1 MKISHRLAA
10 LSGVSAAGLL
20 CVAAVSWF
28 AVTSIQSDLQGLTL
42 HAAPLQAR
50 TLELQERTE
59 RLLGSLLRLS
69 LVHSADDAAK
79 ARAAVTADL
88 QAVDKLR
95 TEIRA
100 LDPKAR
106 LEGADF
112 RAAHEQIAQ
121 SLDKRLADADSY
133 RRETESARAALA
145 RAEQAIGATRTA
157 VAQIGTE
164 AGQAADKAQDQ
175 VRRLGAHVKA
185 SLQAQTRLREV
196 ALVVSE
202 IDTASNRFRLG
213 PLKEKVKAPLDSLQR
228 IEADEEGLKE
238 VRTAAAAM
246 FDAIAKDGTGLL
258 ALRAAVLAKTEGAE
272 AGYAKQRK
280 AVLDPID
287 SLSAK
292 LGTMIDGFEVQSVK
306 QRQTLEAALKLRN
319 EPGGVVASSEEVSL
333 AIRDMVGGLRLLML
347 AATEAEAEQ
356 TRSQLRADGKKLADG
371 MTTMRGG
378 LAKMNRP
385 QLVQQVETALT
396 AMGGVVSSIEQV
408 AATKKSLLASQTQ
421 MAASLA
427 QLKTVAAQQA
437 AMGERQVKSVG
448 ERQAEISAAVDDR
461 VRSSLAL
468 ILGIAGGI
476 SAILGVAS
484 WLTVRLVKRR
494 LESAVRVAEEVS
506 QGRLAPV
513 QAGQGNDET
522 ARLMTALGSMV
533 QTLSGIVAEIRSSA
547 DCIDVG
553 TDEISRGN
561 QDLSTRTEQ
570 QASQLQQTAASVQ
583 ELTETV
589 RRNAEWARTANQL
602 ATEARAVA
610 ARGGETVGNVVTT
623 MQGIAD
629 SSQKISEIIGVID
642 GLAFQT
648 RLLALNASV
657 EAARAGDHGR
667 GFAVVANEVRELAG
681 KSAEA
686 ARQINAIVS
695 NSVERVQAG
704 SALVKNAGTTMGE
717 IVGQVHKVGELISEI
732 ARASEEQASAVS
744 SVGRAVG
751 HLDEM
756 TQQNAAL
763 AEQSTAAALSLR
775 SQAQGLTAAVA
786 VFARENAQEAL
797 QPA

>member
-69 LVHSADDAAK
+69 LVHSAEDAAK
-79 ARAAVTADL
+79 ARDAVTADL

-95 TEIRA
+95 GEIRT
-100 LDPKAR
+100 LDPKAQ

-112 RAAHEQIAQ
+112 RAAHEQIAK

-133 RRETESARAALA
+133 RKETESARAALA
-145 RAEQAIGATRTA
+145 KAEQAIGTTRTA

-164 AGQAADKAQDQ
+164 AGHAADKAQDQ

-228 IEADEEGLKE
+228 IEADEEGLKD
-238 VRTAAAAM
+238 VKTAAAAM
-246 FDAIAKDGTGLL
+246 FDAIAKDNTGLL

-272 AGYAKQRK
+272 ANYAKQRK
-280 AVLDPID
+280 TVLDPVET
-287 SLSAK
+287 LSTK

-347 AATEAEAEQ
+347 AASEAEAEQ
-356 TRSQLRADGKKLADG
+356 TRAQLRADAKKLADG
-371 MTTMRGG
+371 MTAMRNG
-378 LAKMNRP
+378 LGKMNRP

-461 VRSSLAL
+461 VRSSLTL

-476 SAILGVAS
+476 SVILGVTS

-506 QGRLAPV
+506 QGRLVPV
-513 QAGQGNDET
+513 DAGQGNDET
-522 ARLMTALGSMV
+522 ARLMAALGSMV
-533 QTLSGIVAEIRSSA
+533 QTLSGIVSEIRASA
-547 DCIDVG
+547 ECIDVG

-623 MQGIAD
+623 MQGIAE

-657 EAARAGDHGR
+657 EAARAGEHGR

-704 SALVKNAGTTMGE
+704 STLVRNAGTTMGE

-732 ARASEEQASAVS
+732 ARASEEQANAVS
-744 SVGRAVG
+744 TVGRAVG

-775 SQAQGLTAAVA
+775 SQAEGLTAAVA
-786 VFARENAQEAL
+786 VFAHESAQEAL